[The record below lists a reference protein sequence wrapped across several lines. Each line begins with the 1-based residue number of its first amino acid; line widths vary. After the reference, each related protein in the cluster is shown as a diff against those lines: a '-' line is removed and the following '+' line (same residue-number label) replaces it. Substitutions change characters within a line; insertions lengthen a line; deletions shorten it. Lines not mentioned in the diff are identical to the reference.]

1 MNKMKPLSAQPARQT
16 AVLGIALSL
25 SLVALLAGCASS
37 SPPPTEQ
44 LAFANA
50 AVAEARSAGA
60 PETAAVE
67 MRTAQD
73 KLDRANQ
80 AMGAKEYDRARAL
93 AEEAEVDAKLAA
105 AKTRSAKAERAVA
118 ELREGI
124 RTLQDEINRKTQ

>member
-1 MNKMKPLSAQPARQT
+1 MNTNMKIFSVPTALQT
-16 AVLGIALSL
+16 AACGAALL
-25 SLVALLAGCASS
+25 AMLAGCASS

-50 AVAEARSAGA
+50 AVGEARSAGA
-60 PETAAVE
+60 PESSPVE
-67 MRTAQD
+67 MRAAQD

-80 AMGAKEYDRARAL
+80 AMGAREYDRARTL

-105 AKTRSAKAERAVA
+105 AKTRSTKAERAVA

-124 RTLQDEINRKTQ
+124 RTLQEEINRKTQ

>member
-1 MNKMKPLSAQPARQT
+1 MNVTTKYFT
-16 AVLGIALSL
+16 ALQGAFIA
-25 SLVALLAGCASS
+25 ALLAGCASS

-50 AVAEARSAGA
+50 AVNEARSAGA
-60 PETAAVE
+60 PESSPVE
-67 MRTAQD
+67 MRLAQD

-80 AMGAKEYDRARAL
+80 AMGAREYDSARAL

-105 AKTRSAKAERAVA
+105 AKTRSTKAERAVA

-124 RTLQDEINRKTQ
+124 RVLQEEINRKTQ